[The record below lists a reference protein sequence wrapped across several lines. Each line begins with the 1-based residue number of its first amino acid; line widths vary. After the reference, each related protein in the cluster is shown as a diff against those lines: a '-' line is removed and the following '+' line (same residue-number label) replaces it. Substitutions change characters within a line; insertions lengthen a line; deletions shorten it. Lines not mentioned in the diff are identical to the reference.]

1 MLVGG
6 LWHGAGWNYVL
17 WGGLHGAYLMINH
30 MFRSWT
36 KGTIPIPRFLC
47 WIMTFSVVSFA
58 WIFFRS
64 PSMTRAAEVIR
75 GLMHADVIDFTLSAV
90 TLAGDDLYKFIAA
103 LCASIILA
111 VFAPN
116 AYKFFSKVS
125 AGRYYIA
132 AVSGA
137 CFAASLWL
145 MTYTEKV
152 REFLYFQF

>member
-1 MLVGG
+1 
-6 LWHGAGWNYVL
+6 
-17 WGGLHGAYLMINH
+17 MINH

-47 WIMTFSVVSFA
+47 WIMTFSAVSFA

-64 PSMTRAAEVIR
+64 PSMDRAI
-75 GLMHADVIDFTLSAV
+75 DVIAGLANITFMQIRFKAITLSGAE
-90 TLAGDDLYKFIAA
+90 LYKFAAA
-103 LCASIILA
+103 LFASILLA
-111 VFAPN
+111 AFAPN
-116 AYKFFSKVS
+116 AYKLFSRIK
-125 AGRYYIA
+125 ANKYYVA
-132 AVSGA
+132 AMGGA